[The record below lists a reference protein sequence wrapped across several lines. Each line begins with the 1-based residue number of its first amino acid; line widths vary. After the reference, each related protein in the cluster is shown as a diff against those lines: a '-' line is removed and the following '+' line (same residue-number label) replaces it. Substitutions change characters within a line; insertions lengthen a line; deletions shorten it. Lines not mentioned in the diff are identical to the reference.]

1 MYLITRISSHIQD
14 ERGFDIAGMV
24 NGLLPAV
31 PGLIT
36 SIANAAKGGVS
47 DIVLDKMP
55 YWITHQVIISR
66 THSSVRKFEV
76 LELCTVYWAIN
87 EFIDANQMV
96 KNIIL
101 FLTNYLLFRVSRAD
115 WEPV

>member
-1 MYLITRISSHIQD
+1 MYLITRISSRIQD

-47 DIVLDKMP
+47 DIVPDKMLSGLYP
-55 YWITHQVIISR
+55 VNWSN
-66 THSSVRKFEV
+66 
-76 LELCTVYWAIN
+76 AIYL
-87 EFIDANQMV
+87 V
-96 KNIIL
+96 KRG
-101 FLTNYLLFRVSRAD
+101 Y
-115 WEPV
+115 